1 MSESIHK
8 YQQLTVWQKGMQ
20 LVKLIY
26 LVTKALPHEEL
37 YGLSNQMRRAVISI
51 PSNIAEGFGRYNTK
65 EYMHFLRIARGSC
78 YEVETQL
85 QICTQINYLT
95 EEETSAPL
103 QLCNE
108 INRMLNAMLTKLS
121 KKQSPSS

>member
-1 MSESIHK
+1 MSESIQK

-26 LVTKALPHEEL
+26 LVTNTLPREEL

-65 EYMHFLRIARGSC
+65 EYLHFLRIARGSC

-121 KKQSPSS
+121 KK

>member
-1 MSESIHK
+1 MSESIQR

-26 LVTKALPHEEL
+26 LVTNTLPREEL

-65 EYMHFLRIARGSC
+65 EYLHFLRIARGSC

>member
-1 MSESIHK
+1 MSESIQR

-26 LVTKALPHEEL
+26 LVTNTLPREEL

-65 EYMHFLRIARGSC
+65 EYLHFLRIARGSC

-108 INRMLNAMLTKLS
+108 INRMLNAMLIKLS
-121 KKQSPSS
+121 RK

>member
-1 MSESIHK
+1 MSESIQR

-26 LVTKALPHEEL
+26 LVTNTLPREEL

-65 EYMHFLRIARGSC
+65 EYLHFLRIARGSC

-121 KKQSPSS
+121 KK

>member
-65 EYMHFLRIARGSC
+65 EYLHFLRIARGSC

-95 EEETSAPL
+95 KEETSAPL

-121 KKQSPSS
+121 KK

>member
-1 MSESIHK
+1 
-8 YQQLTVWQKGMQ
+8 MQ

-26 LVTKALPHEEL
+26 LVTNTLPREEL

-65 EYMHFLRIARGSC
+65 EYLHFLRIARGSC

-95 EEETSAPL
+95 KEETSAPL

-121 KKQSPSS
+121 KK

>member
-1 MSESIHK
+1 MSESIQR

-51 PSNIAEGFGRYNTK
+51 PSNIAEGYQRGSDRELSY
-65 EYMHFLRIARGSC
+65 FLRIDPYIIEIDFLKIWKIRGK
-78 YEVETQL
+78 
-85 QICTQINYLT
+85 NH
-95 EEETSAPL
+95 
-103 QLCNE
+103 
-108 INRMLNAMLTKLS
+108 
-121 KKQSPSS
+121 